1 MQGELYKKHND
12 RDDLIESPGGSQ
24 DKPAR
29 AARPDGGDTLQ
40 PRGQWQQRLFILDP
54 YAQLLRE
61 YQMGVDLNQAMR
73 NASNRIASPLYR
85 LTFTAIEMHRVRGGN
100 AGESLD
106 RIAES
111 VREIHRLEGK
121 LDALTSQGRA
131 QAWMMAGMAGVFIVM
146 YYFIAPESVGLLFT
160 NAWGRIILLAV
171 VFLIVTGFLWI
182 QRILDVD
189 I

>member
-61 YQMGVDLNQAMR
+61 YTGKVALARIDLRGADVQRLGDRPTGLGRAHCFSVR
-73 NASNRIASPLYR
+73 GPNAQLTCSAEDAAECEAWVAALKAASGARELPTSRPLSRSPLA
-85 LTFTAIEMHRVRGGN
+85 LCA
-100 AGESLD
+100 ALSLC
-106 RIAES
+106 
-111 VREIHRLEGK
+111 
-121 LDALTSQGRA
+121 
-131 QAWMMAGMAGVFIVM
+131 
-146 YYFIAPESVGLLFT
+146 LL
-160 NAWGRIILLAV
+160 
-171 VFLIVTGFLWI
+171 VTGSCS
-182 QRILDVD
+182 V
-189 I
+189 